1 MCGPDDQDMGMND
14 VARQYWSEILDVRL
28 PLPDPSEIRRLKQ
41 RQKLVRRVTGTTFPK
56 PPARP

>member
-1 MCGPDDQDMGMND
+1 MANE

-28 PLPDPSEIRRLKQ
+28 PVPGPEETRRGKQ

-56 PPARP
+56 PPAR